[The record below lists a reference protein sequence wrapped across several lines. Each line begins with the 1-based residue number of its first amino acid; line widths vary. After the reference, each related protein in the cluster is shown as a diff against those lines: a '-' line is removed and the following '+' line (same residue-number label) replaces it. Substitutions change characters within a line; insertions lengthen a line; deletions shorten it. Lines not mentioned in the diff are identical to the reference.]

1 MEDLLDTAQQ
11 HEADGLGFAPMPSSE
26 YKVIFR
32 DGTVSMLDVHPER
45 SLRGCVGEMLKAS
58 GAEPSH
64 IQDVVLLRTYDADAA
79 FEQAYTALASSEPVS
94 PRSASSR
101 SAWPSALASP
111 KRPRSL

>member
-45 SLRGCVGEMLKAS
+45 SLRGCLAEMLVAA
-58 GAEPSH
+58 GAVATGVARVELS
-64 IQDVVLLRTYDADAA
+64 RTYDADAEFKVA
-79 FEQAYTALASSEPVS
+79 AAELELAV
-94 PRSASSR
+94 R
-101 SAWPSALASP
+101 
-111 KRPRSL
+111 